1 MNLTC
6 IMCPMGCNLT
16 VTKTKNGYSVS
27 GNNCARG
34 EQFGKE
40 EVTSPKRVVTA
51 LVHTKKGVTSV
62 KTSIPIDKKLVFKV
76 LDEIDKVYLET
87 AKIGDIVIKNVLNT
101 GADIVVTKSI

>member
-1 MNLTC
+1 
-6 IMCPMGCNLT
+6 MGCSLT
-16 VTKTKNGYSVS
+16 ATKTKDGYKIT

-40 EVTSPKRVVTA
+40 EMTAPKRIVTA
-51 LVHTKKGVTSV
+51 LVHTDKGVTSV
-62 KTSIPIDKKLVFKV
+62 KTSVPIDKKLIFDV
-76 LDEIDKVYLET
+76 LNEIDKVHLKS